1 MSSYNRVVLMGHVGG
16 APDVRVTTAGRP
28 LVKFGLA
35 TNRAW
40 KGPDDA
46 WREETDWHKIVV
58 FNPLADRLQGRI
70 ARGDLVFVEG
80 RLRRR
85 TWKGDDGSPRSTTEV
100 VADRVRV
107 LGRLM
112 PRNGASEP
120 VDGPA
125 SVDADIPF

>member
-16 APDVRVTTAGRP
+16 APDVRVTASGRP
-28 LVKFGLA
+28 VVKFGLA

-46 WREETDWHKIVV
+46 WREETDWHKIVM
-58 FNPLADRLQGRI
+58 FNPLADRVRERI

-80 RLRRR
+80 RLSRR
-85 TWKGDDGSPRSTTEV
+85 TWKGDDGAPRSTTEV

-107 LGRLM
+107 LGRLV
-112 PRNGASEP
+112 RRDGEEGSGGGA
-120 VDGPA
+120 A
-125 SVDADIPF
+125 AVDADIPF